1 MELIQI
7 VKCEDRQCCPTPRS
21 SYFKLLKQ
29 FLPAPICLTQNDG
42 LLISDN
48 SDEINEFTSLFLRL
62 ALDDSNLKVGGINEV
77 PFDICC
83 PSLKDLISAR
93 TCDLCGIYHAT
104 KKSLVVH
111 RSMCKKSHTTK
122 PAVQPA
128 PADNT
133 RLVRPQ
139 RLAARRQKEKM
150 VVWTSRLNDEH
161 CDWFDENEIDFDQE
175 FETQPGENVMP
186 LIHLDDYMQNVW
198 ENDE

>member
-1 MELIQI
+1 
-7 VKCEDRQCCPTPRS
+7 
-21 SYFKLLKQ
+21 
-29 FLPAPICLTQNDG
+29 
-42 LLISDN
+42 
-48 SDEINEFTSLFLRL
+48 
-62 ALDDSNLKVGGINEV
+62 
-77 PFDICC
+77 
-83 PSLKDLISAR
+83 
-93 TCDLCGIYHAT
+93 
-104 KKSLVVH
+104 
-111 RSMCKKSHTTK
+111 MCKKSHTTK